1 MTVRNCFPR
10 STQKAAR
17 LGFGLVDNHAFVDG
31 NKRIGVHAMLV
42 FLEINGIHPDYS
54 QDDLSGIFLDIA
66 SGTKGYEDL
75 LNWIINHL

>member
-1 MTVRNCFPR
+1 
-10 STQKAAR
+10 
-17 LGFGLVDNHAFVDG
+17 
-31 NKRIGVHAMLV
+31 MLV